1 MDQGRL
7 TLFFY
12 ILMRMSGFVV
22 FSPVFGRQGVPGI
35 VRAGLSL
42 LLSVTAAAFTVGT
55 AAVPPGLLVFALK
68 LLLELA
74 LGYLLGLG
82 MQLFFYIPQLA
93 GEIIDT
99 QMGMTMSKTYDAGSQ
114 ISMTVTTSFLN
125 ILMMLLF
132 FVANGHYTLLRIML
146 TSGEIVPYGA
156 AALGLAVPE
165 ALVEIFVECTV
176 LGVKLALP
184 ILAAELMGQV
194 GMGILMK
201 VIPQINV
208 FAINI
213 ELKVIIG
220 LILLLL
226 LIAPFSSFLLDAE
239 NQMLAYLQRLL
250 ALAQ

>member
-1 MDQGRL
+1 MDQGTL

-12 ILMRMSGFVV
+12 ILMRMTGFVV

-35 VRAGLSL
+35 VRVGFSL
-42 LLSVTAAAFTVGT
+42 LLAVTAASFTAGT
-55 AAVPPGLLVFALK
+55 AAVPSGILEFALK

-82 MQLFFYIPQLA
+82 MQLFFYIPQMA
-93 GEIIDT
+93 GEVIDS
-99 QMGMTMSKTYDAGSQ
+99 QMGMTMSKTYDAGAQ
-114 ISMTVTTSFLN
+114 VSMTVTTTFLN

-132 FVANGHYTLLRIML
+132 FAANGHYTLLRIML
-146 TSGEIVPYGA
+146 TSGEVVPYGVVA
-156 AALGLAVPE
+156 FGPAVSE

-176 LGVKLALP
+176 LGIKLALP
-184 ILAAELMGQV
+184 ILAAELLGQV

-226 LIAPFSSFLLDAE
+226 LVTPFSSFLLDVE
-239 NQMLAYLQRLL
+239 NQMLVYLQRLL